1 MWHAAIEKNKPGRRR
16 RPGISDIRWGTTML
30 AIILFALPLGC
41 KSRVGDSS
49 QSVETKEESL
59 EKSQIAENAAQQEN
73 AQSSSGTP
81 RPARNAGTW
90 YSGSPDA
97 LRRDMANAFKGS
109 KKDFD
114 DEPILALIG
123 PHAGFRFSGQVAAQ
137 TYARVNPD
145 AVRRVFLFGPSHY
158 HGFLGAA
165 LPPENMSAYYTPLG
179 DLPIDR
185 QAVEKLKGK
194 PMFEGPPAA
203 HIPEHSLE
211 MHAIFIAERFP
222 GAKIVPLVV
231 GEFPDAKS
239 IEKAADSLRPLLG
252 PGDLVVVSSDFT
264 HFGFNFNYTP
274 FSDNIPERLEKLL
287 DDATEPLLK
296 ADLAGF
302 SKHLAKTADTICGR
316 EPIKLL
322 LALLPEGSGGEEAAR
337 DFSGRMTANYS
348 TSVTYEGLVFKN
360 PKGWSV
366 VGAEKS
372 GVKSE
377 AGRKSESLEPGEPV
391 VLDLEAQRLAL
402 KMARQTMEH
411 FLETRSLPDEKLLGV
426 PGSGPFRE
434 TWSVF
439 VTLKKHENLRGC
451 IGHIFPVQ
459 DLWMDIRE
467 NAIAAAFRDPRFPAV
482 TADELP
488 ELTVEVSVLTKP
500 REISGPEEF
509 IVGRHGIV
517 LNAMGSRAVFLP
529 QVAPEQGWDR
539 ETTLTFLSRKAGLP
553 PNAWRSPSAKFEV
566 FEAQVFGESS
576 ARP

>member
-1 MWHAAIEKNKPGRRR
+1 
-16 RPGISDIRWGTTML
+16 ML
-30 AIILFALPLGC
+30 AIILLALPLGC
-41 KSRVGDSS
+41 KGRVGDSS
-49 QSVETKEESL
+49 QSVESN
-59 EKSQIAENAAQQEN
+59 EKSSEKIQIAENAAPQGN
-73 AQSSSGTP
+73 AQSHSGTP
-81 RPARNAGTW
+81 RPARHAGGW
-90 YSGSPDA
+90 YAGSPDA
-97 LRRDMANAFKGS
+97 LRRDMENAFKGS

-114 DEPILALIG
+114 DEPILAMIG
-123 PHAGFRFSGQVAAQ
+123 PHAGFRYSGRVAAQ
-137 TYARVNPD
+137 TYAKINPD
-145 AVRRVFLFGPSHY
+145 AVRRVFLLGPSHY

-165 LPPENMSAYYTPLG
+165 LPPDGMSAYSTPLG

-203 HIPEHSLE
+203 HNPEHSLE
-211 MHAIFIAERFP
+211 MHSIFIAEKFP
-222 GAKIVPLVV
+222 GVKIVPLVV
-231 GEFPDAKS
+231 GQFPDVKS

-264 HFGFNFNYTP
+264 HFGPNFNYAP
-274 FSDNIPERLEKLL
+274 FSDNIPERLGKLL
-287 DDATEPLLK
+287 DDATAPLLN

-302 SKHLAKTADTICGR
+302 SRHLAETADTICGR

-322 LALLPEGSGGEEAAR
+322 LALLPQGSRGEEAAR
-337 DFSGRMTANYS
+337 DFSGRMTADYS

-360 PKGWSV
+360 PKGWSGA
-366 VGAEKS
+366 GAEKS
-372 GVKSE
+372 EEEKS
-377 AGRKSESLEPGEPV
+377 SESLQSGEPGEPL
-391 VLDLEAQRLAL
+391 VLDLEGQRLAL

-411 FLETRSLPDEKLLGV
+411 YLENRRLPDEKLLGV
-426 PGSGPFRE
+426 PESGPFRE

-439 VTLKKHENLRGC
+439 VTLKKHETLRGC

-459 DLWMDIRE
+459 DLWLDIRE
-467 NAIAAAFRDPRFPAV
+467 NAIAAAFHDPRFPPV

-488 ELTVEVSVLTKP
+488 GLTVEVSVLTKP

-517 LNAMGSRAVFLP
+517 LNAMGGRAVFLP

-553 PNAWRSPSAKFEV
+553 PDAWKSPSAKFEV
-566 FEAQVFGESS
+566 FEAQVFGEST